1 MQQEDTK
8 PIDGISL
15 MEYQE
20 PYVEERVKGEGRGR
34 SWHTLFGVT
43 REVRDG
49 PSTDYILHKRKPTCI
64 LWNIQIEHMC
74 HGFPLKGTIH
84 GGFAKYLP
92 VAYLTRSNVPL
103 AIGFIYLY

>member
-20 PYVEERVKGEGRGR
+20 PYMGRKGKGEGEAGIP
-34 SWHTLFGVT
+34 FGVT

-49 PSTDYILHKRKPTCI
+49 PSTDYILHKRKPTSFVMASSPKEGTDI
-64 LWNIQIEHMC
+64 YG
-74 HGFPLKGTIH
+74 GFPMSTCV
-84 GGFAKYLP
+84 YP
-92 VAYLTRSNVPL
+92 TRSNVPL
-103 AIGFIYLY
+103 AIGFTY